1 MSPVRRCAA
10 AAVLAGAVLTCP
22 WGDWPGPSGPVAHA
36 AETREDV
43 TLLRWLSRVRWW
55 RQPPGAPSATAVAA
69 ASVDSLTVRWTAP
82 ESIAFDIVRYHVQ
95 YRVHGT
101 AAFVDRNAEGDADA
115 RQAVIDGLAETTTY
129 EIRVRAVTELGAGD
143 WSAIVVGTT
152 LDATPVFVAGATA
165 TREIAENTP
174 GQSAIGAPITATA
187 GGRELRYALG
197 GPAAMAFALDSG
209 TGQLSTRAGVVYD
222 HETSPRHLLT
232 ITAEEPRG
240 RSGRI
245 DVTVLV
251 TDVAE
256 PPAAPG
262 APTTEFASPTRLVV
276 RWTVAENTGPP
287 IEDHDLEYRPF
298 GGTFVDAGHEGPGAT
313 AELAGLDRDTRHTF
327 RVRARNAEGVGPWSA
342 HGSGRTTRRGTEG
355 TDPFAAD
362 KRPRLSSTPLP
373 SGATATAG
381 GRVETFRVQGAFED
395 PEGEILYLE
404 ASSRHRSIATASF
417 EGGLVA
423 VRPRR
428 AGRATIAV
436 TASDP
441 RDDAVVGTFDI
452 DVRTPGI
459 PDPDATLEPPG
470 ATLAVTFDA
479 FFESDE
485 RHAYE
490 VALRQKAPR
499 GGWGTS
505 CIDVHNSGTSAG
517 QFTVTARV
525 DVAPVVEPG
534 ITYEVVYR
542 RAGYLC
548 VAPRPTGVWSRVAE
562 VTAPGAAA
570 FDLDVVF
577 VGSAPAAHR
586 TAFETAAARWRRIVR
601 TSLPDVDFSTQP
613 VPAGQCLPGQPRVAD
628 TVDDLRVYV
637 DLRSID
643 GAGGTLALARTCT
656 YRLASGLP
664 VLSAITLDTDDLDVR
679 SSAQTERTAMHE
691 FAHALGFGTRWY
703 GHSLIRYPS
712 LDADG
717 EPVEPSPDT
726 HFTGALA
733 IAAFDAAGGTA
744 FRDPVPLENTGGSG
758 SRDGHWRESVFGS
771 ELLSPSVA
779 PGQLQPLSA
788 ITIQALAD
796 MGYEA
801 DVSRA
806 EAYALPTISP
816 VFAPSPAGPGGRLPG
831 TCIVEADGRP
841 VDDSRRLP
849 PLGPATVRPAALR

>member
-10 AAVLAGAVLTCP
+10 AAVLAGAILTCP
-22 WGDWPGPSGPVAHA
+22 WGEWSGPYAPVAHA
-36 AETREDV
+36 AETREDI

-55 RQPPGAPSATAVAA
+55 RQPPGGPSATVVVA

-82 ESIAFDIVRYHVQ
+82 ESVAFDIVGYHVQ
-95 YRVHGT
+95 YRVNGT
-101 AAFVDRNAEGDADA
+101 ATFVDRNARTAA
-115 RQAVIDGLAETTTY
+115 TQAVIDGLAETTTY
-129 EIRVRAVTELGAGD
+129 EVRVRAVTELGAGD
-143 WSAIVVGTT
+143 WSALAVGTT
-152 LDATPVFVAGATA
+152 LDATPVFVEGATA

-187 GGRELRYALG
+187 GGRELRYALE
-197 GPAAMAFALDSG
+197 GPDATAFALDPA
-209 TGQLSTRAGVVYD
+209 TGQLSTREGVAYD
-222 HETSPRHLLT
+222 HEAKPQHRLA
-232 ITAEEPRG
+232 ITAEGPRG
-240 RSGRI
+240 RSGHI

-251 TDVAE
+251 TDVDE

-276 RWTVAENTGPP
+276 HWPVADNTGPP
-287 IEDHDLEYRPF
+287 IKDHDLEYRPLD
-298 GGTFVDAGHEGPGAT
+298 GTFMDGGHEGPGTT
-313 AELAGLDRDTRHTF
+313 AELAGLSRDTRYTF

-342 HGSGRTTRRGTEG
+342 HGFGRTTQRGTEG
-355 TDPFAAD
+355 ADPFAAD
-362 KRPRLSSTPLP
+362 KLPRLSSTPLP

-395 PEGEILYLE
+395 PGGEILYLE
-404 ASSRHRSIATASF
+404 ASSRHGSIATAVF

-436 TASDP
+436 TASDSQ
-441 RDDAVVGTFDI
+441 DDAVVGTFDV
-452 DVRTPGI
+452 DVQTPGV
-459 PDPDATLEPPG
+459 PDPDATLEAPG

-479 FFESDE
+479 FFDPDE

-499 GGWGTS
+499 GGWRTS
-505 CIDVHNSGTSAG
+505 CVDTHNSGTSAG
-517 QFTVTARV
+517 QFTVSARIGV
-525 DVAPVVEPG
+525 KPILEAG
-534 ITYEVVYR
+534 NTYEVVYR

-577 VGSAPAAHR
+577 VGSAPATYR
-586 TAFETAAARWRRIVR
+586 TAVETAAARWGQIVR
-601 TSLPDVDFSTQP
+601 TSLPDVDFSIQP
-613 VPAGQCLPGQPRVAD
+613 VPAGQCLSGQPRVDD

-643 GAGGTLALARTCT
+643 GVGGTLALARTCT

-664 VLSAITLDTDDLDVR
+664 VLSAITLDTDDLEVR

-691 FAHALGFGTRWY
+691 LAHALGFGTRWY
-703 GHSLIRYPS
+703 GHSLVRYPS
-712 LDADG
+712 LDAAG
-717 EPVEPSPDT
+717 EPVEPSPET

-744 FRDPVPLENTGGSG
+744 YPDPVPVENTRGPG

-771 ELLSPSVA
+771 ELMSPSVA
-779 PGQLQPLSA
+779 PGQIQPLSA
-788 ITIQALAD
+788 VTIQALAD
-796 MGYEA
+796 MGYRV

-806 EAYALPTISP
+806 EAYALPRIAP
-816 VFAPSPAGPGGRLPG
+816 VFAPPPGSLGDRLPG
-831 TCIVEADGRP
+831 TCIVGPDAHP
-841 VDDSRRLP
+841 VDDARSLLP
-849 PLGPATVRPAALR
+849 PGHATVRPTALR